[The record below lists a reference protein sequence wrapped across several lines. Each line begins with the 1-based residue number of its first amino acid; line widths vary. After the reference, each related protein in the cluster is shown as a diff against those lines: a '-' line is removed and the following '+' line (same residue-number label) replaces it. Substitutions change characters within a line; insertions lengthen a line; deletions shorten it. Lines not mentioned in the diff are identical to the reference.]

1 MGKKLKQ
8 QRRGKGSNAY
18 RKPPNTFKADVAFR
32 NRGESPKLIG
42 EVVEF
47 IDDPGHSAP
56 LMRVKYTDGSE
67 NILIAPEGIRIGS
80 RISEGRSAE
89 ITLGSILPV
98 GSIPDGMLIY
108 NIEVTPGDGGKMAR
122 TGGSYATVMAHAEN
136 NLVNIMLPSKRLI
149 YLDPECRA
157 EIGAAAGGGRDAQPI
172 LKAGKH
178 HYMMHALNKTWP
190 GNRGVKSNP
199 VDHPFGGKQHHK
211 GASSMTSRN
220 APPGAKVGHIAA
232 RRVGRKKKG

>member
-1 MGKKLKQ
+1 MGKRLKQ

-32 NRGESPKLIG
+32 GVSQGRVLG

-56 LMRVKYTDGSE
+56 LMRIRYDNREETM
-67 NILIAPEGIRIGS
+67 LLAPEGIKVGDKIQEGSEATLGLGNILPIS
-80 RISEGRSAE
+80 RIPEGMS
-89 ITLGSILPV
+89 V
-98 GSIPDGMLIY
+98 Y
-108 NIEVTPGDGGKMAR
+108 NVEVVPGDGGRLAR
-122 TGGSYATVMAHAEN
+122 AAGNFATVVSHLGGTTTILM
-136 NLVNIMLPSKRLI
+136 PSKKTIPLNGR
-149 YLDPECRA
+149 CRA
-157 EIGAAAGGGRDAQPI
+157 EIGIVAGGGMEMQPI
-172 LKAGKH
+172 LKAGKSS
-178 HYMMHALNKTWP
+178 MMHHAVNANWP
-190 GNRGVKSNP
+190 KLRGVHMNP

-232 RRVGRKKKG
+232 RRVGRKKR